1 MSALP
6 YDEFSMFE
14 ENAGEAGLPW
24 NGAPLVRR
32 ESFDAGGG
40 QHISALLWGSRPEI
54 VLLHGGGQN
63 AHTWDTVALALN
75 RSLLAIDL
83 PGHGHSDWREDHDYG
98 PGTSAPAVAA
108 AIAALAPAADLLVG
122 MSLGGV
128 TAIRVAAKRPGLA
141 RRLALVDVTPGVD
154 ETKAEPII
162 AFMSGPERFDS
173 FDEILERTVQFNPSR
188 TVSSLRRGVLHN
200 ARELPDGSW
209 TWRYDPV
216 RSWKAAER
224 PTVGFG
230 DLWDDVEALTMP
242 LLLVRGGLSS
252 VVSDD
257 DVAEL
262 RRRKPDAE
270 VVTVED
276 AGHSIQGD
284 RPVELA
290 RILEAFRAV

>member
-1 MSALP
+1 
-6 YDEFSMFE
+6 
-14 ENAGEAGLPW
+14 
-24 NGAPLVRR
+24 
-32 ESFDAGGG
+32 
-40 QHISALLWGSRPEI
+40 
-54 VLLHGGGQN
+54 
-63 AHTWDTVALALN
+63 
-75 RSLLAIDL
+75 
-83 PGHGHSDWREDHDYG
+83 
-98 PGTSAPAVAA
+98 
-108 AIAALAPAADLLVG
+108 
-122 MSLGGV
+122 
-128 TAIRVAAKRPGLA
+128 
-141 RRLALVDVTPGVD
+141 
-154 ETKAEPII
+154 
-162 AFMSGPERFDS
+162 
-173 FDEILERTVQFNPSR
+173 ERTVQFNPSR